1 MALRALVFFC
11 AATLSGQTQPGAVS
25 TPAPQPSASQP
36 PAGLETDW
44 EMAPVLEEMS
54 AHAGR
59 LLPELDRV
67 DVRSWINKGASETYL
82 EQLESAKQQARALA
96 DGAKALAHNPEK
108 LSAGLVVLFR
118 VQALE
123 AMLGSLVDGL
133 RRYQSADEAV
143 RLASLSAEN
152 GANRNRFQRYLVDLA
167 ADQEQRLE
175 VMDKEAQ
182 RCRGLLAAPIPPRA
196 GKKR

>member
-11 AATLSGQTQPGAVS
+11 AATLYGQTQPGAVS

-44 EMAPVLEEMS
+44 EMAPVLEEIS

-59 LLPELDRV
+59 LLPQLDRV

-82 EQLESAKQQARALA
+82 EQLESSKQQARALA
-96 DGAKALAHNPEK
+96 DGAKDLAHNPEK

-133 RRYQSADEAV
+133 RRYQNADEAA

-152 GANRNRFQRYLVDLA
+152 GANRNRFQHYLVDLA

-182 RCRGLLAAPIPPRA
+182 RCRGLLAAPVPPRA

>member
-1 MALRALVFFC
+1 MVLRALAFFC
-11 AATLSGQTQPGAVS
+11 AAALCGQAQQGA
-25 TPAPQPSASQP
+25 TGAPAPQPPASQP

-44 EMAPVLEEMS
+44 EMAPVLEEMA

-67 DVRSWINKGASETYL
+67 DARSWVNKGASETYL
-82 EQLESAKQQARALA
+82 EQLESSKQQARALA
-96 DGAKALAHNPEK
+96 DGAKALAGDPEK

-118 VQALE
+118 IQALE
-123 AMLGSLVDGL
+123 AMLGSLVEGL
-133 RRYQSADEAV
+133 RRYQGAEEAD

-152 GANRNRFQRYLVDLA
+152 GANRDRFQHYLVDLA
-167 ADQEQRLE
+167 ADQEQRVQ

-182 RCRGLLAAPIPPRA
+182 RCRGLLAAPAPPRA
-196 GKKR
+196 GKKK

>member
-11 AATLSGQTQPGAVS
+11 AAALYGQTQQGAAGA
-25 TPAPQPSASQP
+25 PAPQPSASQP

-67 DVRSWINKGASETYL
+67 DVRSWVNKGASETYL
-82 EQLESAKQQARALA
+82 EQLESSKQQAKALA

-118 VQALE
+118 VEALE
-123 AMLGSLVDGL
+123 AMLGSLAEGL
-133 RRYQSADEAV
+133 RRYQGADEAQ
-143 RLASLSAEN
+143 RLVSLSAEN
-152 GANRNRFQRYLVDLA
+152 GANRDRFQHYLVDLA
-167 ADQEQRLE
+167 ADQEQRSR

-182 RCRGLLAAPIPPRA
+182 RCRGLLAAPMPPRA

>member
-1 MALRALVFFC
+1 
-11 AATLSGQTQPGAVS
+11 
-25 TPAPQPSASQP
+25 
-36 PAGLETDW
+36 
-44 EMAPVLEEMS
+44 MAPVLEEMS

-59 LLPELDRV
+59 LLPELERV

-82 EQLESAKQQARALA
+82 EQLESSKQQARALA

-167 ADQEQRLE
+167 ADQEQRLD